1 MLHLGTWNGY
11 ESEKTRVGGGGIVFA
26 RLMTYILHVL
36 GYQNN

>member
-11 ESEKTRVGGGGIVFA
+11 ESEKTRRGGGIVFA